1 MILVITGIVFLL
13 MLLGFWADEEIGGFF
28 GLCFVGCIIA
38 IICISCSLIE
48 CRTVDE
54 KISMYTEENTN
65 IETKV
70 KETVR
75 AYMNFEE
82 STYTE
87 LIKDADLTTLM
98 IKYPDLN
105 SNELVKQEINLY
117 IQNNNKIK
125 ELKEKKI
132 DKTVVKWWLYFGK

>member
-1 MILVITGIVFLL
+1 M
-13 MLLGFWADEEIGGFF
+13 
-28 GLCFVGCIIA
+28 
-38 IICISCSLIE
+38 
-48 CRTVDE
+48 
-54 KISMYTEENTN
+54 EENTN

-98 IKYPDLN
+98 IKYPELN
-105 SNELVKQEINLY
+105 SNELVKTEINLY
-117 IQNNNKIK
+117 IENNNKIK

-132 DKTVVKWWLYFGK
+132 DKTILKWWLYFGK